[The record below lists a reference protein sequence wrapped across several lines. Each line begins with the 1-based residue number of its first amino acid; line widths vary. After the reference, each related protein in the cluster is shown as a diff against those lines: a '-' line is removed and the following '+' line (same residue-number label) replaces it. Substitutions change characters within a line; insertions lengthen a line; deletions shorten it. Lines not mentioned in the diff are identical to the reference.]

1 MPFAKAI
8 VPILVAPVL
17 FVLESFGVTPD
28 MSVEQALTFVISTA
42 VTAILVYAVPNK
54 TK

>member
-1 MPFAKAI
+1 MPYAKAI

-17 FVLESFGVTPD
+17 FLLEVIGITPD

-42 VTAILVYAVPNK
+42 VTAALVYFVPNK
-54 TK
+54 QK